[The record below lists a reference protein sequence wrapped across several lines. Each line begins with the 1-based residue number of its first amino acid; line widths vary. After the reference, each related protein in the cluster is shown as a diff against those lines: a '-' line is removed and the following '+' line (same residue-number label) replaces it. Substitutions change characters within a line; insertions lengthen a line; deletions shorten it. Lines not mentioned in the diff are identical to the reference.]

1 MYTKHMDMAQMTGCA
16 HVTYD
21 GLLTLRAWK
30 PKGSS
35 HPGTIINQSDSLEQS
50 WDRPACLWWLSLDK
64 TDFILPADAPPLN

>member
-1 MYTKHMDMAQMTGCA
+1 MYNKHMTQMTGCA

-30 PKGSS
+30 PEGNS

-50 WDRPACLWWLSLDK
+50 WDRLLLDR
-64 TDFILPADAPPLN
+64 TDFILPADVPPLN

>member
-1 MYTKHMDMAQMTGCA
+1 MYNKHMTQMTGCA

-30 PKGSS
+30 PEGNS

-50 WDRPACLWWLSLDK
+50 WDRPASQRRLSLDR